1 MKRLFLVL
9 FLATALSS
17 PALADFILFHSA
29 VSDWSVTCWRTLLE
43 GKRSCRLSAPKA
55 ALGASFAPNVIEVR
69 EWVSG
74 RFQVIVTVRDR
85 VMPGLPLSLR
95 VDGLAMH
102 ETTIRADGKAWWSD
116 DEAAEIILEMQ
127 AGRKIIYRVQTLP
140 DGMPRDM
147 RLSLIPFKRA
157 FEIYRGVMRSHA
169 GMVD

>member
-102 ETTIRADGKAWWSD
+102 ETTIRADGKAW
-116 DEAAEIILEMQ
+116 
-127 AGRKIIYRVQTLP
+127 
-140 DGMPRDM
+140 
-147 RLSLIPFKRA
+147 
-157 FEIYRGVMRSHA
+157 
-169 GMVD
+169 